1 MDLEEALKWTE
12 NLVLA
17 KTGQNLY
24 SLQRA
29 ILEGTWQGQR
39 YPDIAQTSNRDYNHV
54 RKVARELW
62 QLMSEE
68 LGEKIRQSNFRAA
81 MERHQISHF
90 SSLVNF
96 GYSSFVSEGSINFCT
111 DRYPH
116 PKTTTN
122 QTTTNEP
129 QKRHDLTEAP
139 ESETLH
145 NRTPELITLKQWI
158 LHDNIRIVTIF
169 GLPGSGK
176 TALARELV
184 EEIKDNFDYILWRNC
199 SDRLTPKTLQTNL
212 IQFFSQDRD
221 TRETELPSLTDYLRS
236 HPALIILDDCQELF
250 TSGELAGTY
259 PPQNQSYPKLWQQ
272 IARCCVRKASP
283 TPHNSCFLLLSWEQP
298 AEIANLEEENRPSR
312 SLQLGGIGD
321 SAADILANKGLTD
334 EDKWPQLVR
343 LCSGNPS
350 WLNIVASTIRNLF
363 NGSVDRYLSYPT
375 LFLGDLEPRLQV
387 YYQRLSPPEKTVIQW
402 LGNQNA
408 AADVSSKPAEL
419 ALSDIDFLKAIH
431 SLKKRSFIEQVADER
446 LPLFAVQPLIKE
458 YVITVNS

>member
-39 YPDIAQTSNRDYNHV
+39 YPDIAKTANRDYNHV

-81 MERHQISHF
+81 MERHQISNF

-96 GYSSFVSEGSINFCT
+96 GQSNFVSESNINFCKEHC
-111 DRYPH
+111 PH
-116 PKTTTN
+116 PKATTN
-122 QTTTNEP
+122 RTTDEP

-139 ESETLH
+139 ECETLH
-145 NRTPELITLKQWI
+145 NRTAELITLKQWI
-158 LHDNIRIVTIF
+158 LQDNIRIVTIF

-184 EEIKDNFDYILWRNC
+184 EQIKDNFHYILWRNC
-199 SDRLTPKTLQTNL
+199 SDTLAPKTLQTNL
-212 IQFFSQDRD
+212 IQFFSQN
-221 TRETELPSLTDYLRS
+221 RETEQPSLTDYLRS
-236 HPALIILDDCQELF
+236 HPALIVLDDFQELF
-250 TSGELAGTY
+250 TSGELAGSY
-259 PPQNQSYPKLWQQ
+259 PPQNQNYRKLWQQ

-283 TPHNSCFLLLSWEQP
+283 TPHNSCLLLLSWEQP
-298 AEIANLEEENRPSR
+298 TEIANLEEENRPTR
-312 SLQLGGIGD
+312 TLQLAGIGN
-321 SAADILANKGLTD
+321 SAADILADKGLTD
-334 EDKWPQLVR
+334 EDKWPELLQ

-350 WLNIVASTIRNLF
+350 WLNIIAPTIRDF
-363 NGSVDRYLSYPT
+363 FKRSVDRFLSYPS
-375 LFLGDLEPRLQV
+375 LFLGDLEPRLQA
-387 YYQRLSPPEKTVIQW
+387 YYQRLSPPEKTVIHW
-402 LGNQNA
+402 LGNQN

-419 ALSDIDFLKAIH
+419 ALSDIDFFKAIQ
-431 SLKKRSFIEQVADER
+431 SLKKRSFIESVADEK
-446 LPLFAVQPLIKE
+446 LSLFAVQPLIKE
-458 YVITVNS
+458 YVITVNN

>member
-39 YPDIAQTSNRDYNHV
+39 YPDIAKTANRDYNHV

-81 MERHQISHF
+81 MERHQIYHF
-90 SSLVNF
+90 PNLVNF
-96 GYSSFVSEGSINFCT
+96 SKHSNFVSEGNINFCT
-111 DRYPH
+111 EHCPH

-122 QTTTNEP
+122 QTTTDEP
-129 QKRHDLTEAP
+129 QKHHDLTEAP
-139 ESETLH
+139 ECETLH

-158 LHDNIRIVTIF
+158 LQDNIRIVTIF

-184 EEIKDNFDYILWRNC
+184 EQIKDNFDYILWRNC
-199 SDRLTPKTLQTNL
+199 SDTLAPKTLQTNL
-212 IQFFSQDRD
+212 IQFFSQN
-221 TRETELPSLTDYLRS
+221 RETKQPSLTDYLRS
-236 HPALIILDDCQELF
+236 HPALIVLDDFQELF

-259 PPQNQSYPKLWQQ
+259 LPQNRDYPKLWQQ
-272 IARCCVRKASP
+272 IARCSVRKATP
-283 TPHNSCFLLLSWEQP
+283 TPHNSCLLLLSWEQP
-298 AEIANLEEENRPSR
+298 TEIANLERENRPSR
-312 SLQLGGIGD
+312 SLQLAGIGD
-321 SAADILANKGLTD
+321 SAADILADKDLTD
-334 EDKWPQLVR
+334 QDKWPQLLR

-350 WLNIVASTIRNLF
+350 WLNIIAPTIQDFF
-363 NGSVDRYLSYPT
+363 NRSVDRFLSYPS
-375 LFLGDLEPRLQV
+375 LFLGDLEPRLQA
-387 YYQRLSPPEKTVIQW
+387 YYRRLSESEKTVIQW
-402 LGNQNA
+402 LANQN

-419 ALSDIDFLKAIH
+419 ALSDIDFLKAIQ
-431 SLKKRSFIEQVADER
+431 SLKKRSFIESVADEKFS
-446 LPLFAVQPLIKE
+446 LFAVQPLIKE
-458 YVITVNS
+458 YVIAINN